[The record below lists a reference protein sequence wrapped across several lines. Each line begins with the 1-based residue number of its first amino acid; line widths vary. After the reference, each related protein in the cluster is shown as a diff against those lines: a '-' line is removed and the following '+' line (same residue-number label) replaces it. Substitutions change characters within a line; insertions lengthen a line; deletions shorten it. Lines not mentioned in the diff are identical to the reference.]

1 MSFSTSHF
9 LRCGGSLRLARP
21 ERASE
26 LTEDFEKWSRIMFYR
41 LSGVALATLIL
52 GTIDVVAA
60 DLPVYEI
67 AGLPITPHQLMVL
80 GPAGAEQ
87 DYSPFIQTMAGM
99 PASPHQIAVLTPRP
113 AQIGQQAYNK
123 R

>member
-1 MSFSTSHF
+1 
-9 LRCGGSLRLARP
+9 
-21 ERASE
+21 
-26 LTEDFEKWSRIMFYR
+26 MFYR

-60 DLPVYEI
+60 DLPVYEV

-87 DYSPFIQTMAGM
+87 DHSPFIQTMAGM

-113 AQIGQQAYNK
+113 AQIGQQASTSGERAAVRNLATAF
-123 R
+123 RTSRHA